1 MIRNVLLSAALTALA
16 FTGALSYG
24 FVTGRICM
32 QGQTYAGSGDYL
44 EEIASVT
51 PTHKRGK

>member
-24 FVTGRICM
+24 FVTGKICM
-32 QGQTYAGSGDYL
+32 QPSYAGSGDYL